1 MYERLLIP
9 VDGSAFAEAILPY
22 ALGISRATGS
32 RLTLLRVPDG
42 EGQRAE
48 ASGYIEALA
57 AELKAEGRC
66 VPANDDVAA
75 TILEEARR
83 VPGTL
88 VAMTSQGRSGVLE
101 AVLGSVAMSVLRGG
115 HGPMLIY
122 RPGSPFAGDRSEP
135 VKIERI
141 VVPLDGTPRA
151 EAIGLQAA
159 EAARW
164 LGARLVVIEV
174 LGLRARPIAGTP
186 AGDVV
191 GFSYVQSRAV
201 GLGKQ
206 FGIEVGWEALHGD
219 EPEQAIAD
227 FVGKDPG
234 TMLAMV
240 TRANTTPVTAALLGS
255 VTTECLRKAGVPILV
270 RLP

>member
-1 MYERLLIP
+1 MYERLLVP
-9 VDGSAFAEAILPY
+9 VDGSVFAEEILPY
-22 ALGISRATGS
+22 ALGITRATGS
-32 RLTLLRVPDG
+32 PLTLLRVIDG

-66 VPANDDVAA
+66 APVDGDVAS

-101 AVLGSVAMSVLRGG
+101 VVLGSVAMNVLRGG
-115 HGPMLIY
+115 QEPVLVY
-122 RPGSPFAGDRSEP
+122 RPQPPFAGGRSEP

-151 EAIGLQAA
+151 EAIGSQAA

-174 LGLRARPIAGTP
+174 LGSRARPIAGTP
-186 AGDVV
+186 TGDVV
-191 GFSYVQSRAV
+191 ESSYVQSRAL
-201 GLGKQ
+201 GLGRQ
-206 FGIEVGWEALHGD
+206 YGIEVGWEVLHGS

-227 FVGKDPG
+227 FVGKDRA

-240 TRANTTPVTAALLGS
+240 TRANSAPVTAALLGS
-255 VTTECLRKAGVPILV
+255 VTTGCLRKAGVPILV